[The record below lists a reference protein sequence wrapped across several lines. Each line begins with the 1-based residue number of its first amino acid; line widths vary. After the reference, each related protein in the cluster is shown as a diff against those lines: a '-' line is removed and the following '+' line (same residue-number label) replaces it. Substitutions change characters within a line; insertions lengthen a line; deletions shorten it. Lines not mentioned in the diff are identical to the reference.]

1 MYCFLTIVNVIINT
15 LIRQTNERRNNMQ
28 EITLETIFNTLLQF
42 KEETNNRFNKIDK
55 HLEKVDRHLE
65 EVDRHL
71 EEVDKHLEEVDKHLN
86 QIDGR
91 FEEVDGHFKKSDSRL
106 DSLERIVTKIE
117 FEHGEKLAFLC
128 DNAKI
133 NNEKHEEFEKELK
146 SIQTQ
151 LMDHELRIQVL
162 EENFRESFISQK

>member
-1 MYCFLTIVNVIINT
+1 
-15 LIRQTNERRNNMQ
+15 MQ

-42 KEETNNRFNKIDK
+42 KEETNNRFNQ
-55 HLEKVDRHLE
+55 VD
-65 EVDRHL
+65 
-71 EEVDKHLEEVDKHLN
+71 N
-86 QIDGR
+86 R
-91 FEEVDGHFKKSDSRL
+91 FEEIDNRFEEIDNHFNKSDSRL
-106 DSLERIVTKIE
+106 DSLERSIAKIE

-162 EENFRESFISQK
+162 EENFRESFINQK

>member
-1 MYCFLTIVNVIINT
+1 
-15 LIRQTNERRNNMQ
+15 MQ

>member
-1 MYCFLTIVNVIINT
+1 
-15 LIRQTNERRNNMQ
+15 MQ
-28 EITLETIFNTLLQF
+28 EITLETICNKLQQF
-42 KEETNNRFNKIDK
+42 IEETNNRFNKIYK
-55 HLEKVDRHLE
+55 HFDKVDRHLE

>member
-1 MYCFLTIVNVIINT
+1 
-15 LIRQTNERRNNMQ
+15 MQ

-42 KEETNNRFNKIDK
+42 KEETNNRFNQIDK
-55 HLEKVDRHLE
+55 
-65 EVDRHL
+65 
-71 EEVDKHLEEVDKHLN
+71 
-86 QIDGR
+86 R
-91 FEEVDGHFKKSDSRL
+91 FEEIDKRFDEIYGHFEEIDNHFNKSDSRL
-106 DSLERIVTKIE
+106 DSLERSIAKIE

-162 EENFRESFISQK
+162 EENFRESFINQK

>member
-1 MYCFLTIVNVIINT
+1 
-15 LIRQTNERRNNMQ
+15 MQ

-42 KEETNNRFNKIDK
+42 KEETNNRFNQIDK
-55 HLEKVDRHLE
+55 
-65 EVDRHL
+65 
-71 EEVDKHLEEVDKHLN
+71 
-86 QIDGR
+86 R
-91 FEEVDGHFKKSDSRL
+91 FEEVDDHFNKSDSRL
-106 DSLERIVTKIE
+106 DSLERIVTRIE

-128 DNAKI
+128 DNVKI

-162 EENFRESFISQK
+162 EENFQKAL

>member
-1 MYCFLTIVNVIINT
+1 
-15 LIRQTNERRNNMQ
+15 MQ
-28 EITLETIFNTLLQF
+28 EITLETIFITLETIFNELVQF
-42 KEETNNRFNKIDK
+42 KEETNNRFNEIYGCFEGID
-55 HLEKVDRHLE
+55 E
-65 EVDRHL
+65 
-71 EEVDKHLEEVDKHLN
+71 
-86 QIDGR
+86 
-91 FEEVDGHFKKSDSRL
+91 HFNKSDSRL
-106 DSLERIVTKIE
+106 DSLERTVAKIE

>member
-1 MYCFLTIVNVIINT
+1 
-15 LIRQTNERRNNMQ
+15 MQ

-42 KEETNNRFNKIDK
+42 KEETNNRFNQIDK
-55 HLEKVDRHLE
+55 RF
-65 EVDRHL
+65 
-71 EEVDKHLEEVDKHLN
+71 EEVDKHFDEIDKRFDEIYGH
-86 QIDGR
+86 
-91 FEEVDGHFKKSDSRL
+91 FEEIDNHFNKSDSRL
-106 DSLERIVTKIE
+106 DSLERIVTRIE

-162 EENFRESFISQK
+162 EENFQKAL

>member
-1 MYCFLTIVNVIINT
+1 
-15 LIRQTNERRNNMQ
+15 MQ

-42 KEETNNRFNKIDK
+42 KEETNNRFNQIDK
-55 HLEKVDRHLE
+55 RF
-65 EVDRHL
+65 
-71 EEVDKHLEEVDKHLN
+71 EEVDKHFEEVDKH
-86 QIDGR
+86 
-91 FEEVDGHFKKSDSRL
+91 FEEIDNHFNKSDSRL
-106 DSLERIVTKIE
+106 DSLERIVTRIE

-151 LMDHELRIQVL
+151 LMDHELRIQIL
-162 EENFRESFISQK
+162 EENFQKAL

>member
-1 MYCFLTIVNVIINT
+1 MKGGIH
-15 LIRQTNERRNNMQ
+15 MQ

-42 KEETNNRFNKIDK
+42 KEETNNRFNQ
-55 HLEKVDRHLE
+55 VD
-65 EVDRHL
+65 
-71 EEVDKHLEEVDKHLN
+71 N
-86 QIDGR
+86 R
-91 FEEVDGHFKKSDSRL
+91 FEEIDNRFEEIDNHFNKSDSRL
-106 DSLERIVTKIE
+106 DSLERSIAKIE

-162 EENFRESFISQK
+162 EENFRESFIKSSRN

>member
-1 MYCFLTIVNVIINT
+1 
-15 LIRQTNERRNNMQ
+15 MQ

-42 KEETNNRFNKIDK
+42 KEETNNHFNQI
-55 HLEKVDRHLE
+55 
-65 EVDRHL
+65 
-71 EEVDKHLEEVDKHLN
+71 DKHLEEVDKHLD

-91 FEEVDGHFKKSDSRL
+91 FEEVDGHFQKSDSRL
-106 DSLERIVTKIE
+106 DSLERIVAKIE

>member
-1 MYCFLTIVNVIINT
+1 MKGGIH
-15 LIRQTNERRNNMQ
+15 MQ

-42 KEETNNRFNKIDK
+42 KEETNNRFNQIDK
-55 HLEKVDRHLE
+55 RF
-65 EVDRHL
+65 
-71 EEVDKHLEEVDKHLN
+71 EEVDKHFN
-86 QIDGR
+86 QIDKR
-91 FEEVDGHFKKSDSRL
+91 FEEIDKHFDEIDKHFDEIDKRFEEIDNHFEEIDKRFEEIDNHFEEIDNHFNKSDSRL
-106 DSLERIVTKIE
+106 DSLERIVTRIE

-151 LMDHELRIQVL
+151 LMDHELRIQIL
-162 EENFRESFISQK
+162 EENFQKAL

>member
-1 MYCFLTIVNVIINT
+1 MKGGIH
-15 LIRQTNERRNNMQ
+15 MQ

-42 KEETNNRFNKIDK
+42 KEETNNRFNQIDK
-55 HLEKVDRHLE
+55 RF
-65 EVDRHL
+65 
-71 EEVDKHLEEVDKHLN
+71 EEVDKHFN
-86 QIDGR
+86 QIDKHFDEIDKHFDEIDKHFDEIDKRFDEIYGH
-91 FEEVDGHFKKSDSRL
+91 FEEVDDHFNKSDSRL
-106 DSLERIVTKIE
+106 DSLERIVTRIE

>member
-1 MYCFLTIVNVIINT
+1 MKGGIH
-15 LIRQTNERRNNMQ
+15 MQ

-42 KEETNNRFNKIDK
+42 KEETNNRFNQIDK
-55 HLEKVDRHLE
+55 HFD
-65 EVDRHL
+65 
-71 EEVDKHLEEVDKHLN
+71 EVDK
-86 QIDGR
+86 R
-91 FEEVDGHFKKSDSRL
+91 FEEIDKRFDKIYGHFEEIDNHFNKSDSRL
-106 DSLERIVTKIE
+106 DSLERSIAKIE

-162 EENFRESFISQK
+162 EENFRESFINQK

>member
-1 MYCFLTIVNVIINT
+1 MKGGIH
-15 LIRQTNERRNNMQ
+15 MQ

-42 KEETNNRFNKIDK
+42 KEETNNRFNQ
-55 HLEKVDRHLE
+55 VD
-65 EVDRHL
+65 
-71 EEVDKHLEEVDKHLN
+71 N
-86 QIDGR
+86 R
-91 FEEVDGHFKKSDSRL
+91 FEEIDNRFEEIDNHFNKSDSRL
-106 DSLERIVTKIE
+106 DSLERSIAKIE

-162 EENFRESFISQK
+162 EENFRESFINQK

>member
-1 MYCFLTIVNVIINT
+1 
-15 LIRQTNERRNNMQ
+15 MQ
-28 EITLETIFNTLLQF
+28 EITLETIFITLETIFNELVQF
-42 KEETNNRFNKIDK
+42 KKETNEHFN
-55 HLEKVDRHLE
+55 
-65 EVDRHL
+65 
-71 EEVDKHLEEVDKHLN
+71 
-86 QIDGR
+86 
-91 FEEVDGHFKKSDSRL
+91 KSDSRL
-106 DSLERIVTKIE
+106 DSLERTVAKIE

>member
-1 MYCFLTIVNVIINT
+1 MKGGIH
-15 LIRQTNERRNNMQ
+15 MQ

-42 KEETNNRFNKIDK
+42 KEETNNRFNQIDK
-55 HLEKVDRHLE
+55 RF
-65 EVDRHL
+65 
-71 EEVDKHLEEVDKHLN
+71 EEVDKHFN
-86 QIDGR
+86 QIDKHFDEIDKHFDEIDKHFDEIDKRFDEIYGH
-91 FEEVDGHFKKSDSRL
+91 FEEVDDHFNKSDSRL
-106 DSLERIVTKIE
+106 DSLERTVTRIE